1 MNKASFHSF
10 NCFVP
15 GFTAVSASS
24 RDIVVNVTI
33 TVNAKHDYKVFTV
46 VGPKRPAMQSF
57 NRSLEQGLASVSHFW
72 VSRFSDS
79 VKRDFK
85 FTFQD
90 DRGGA
95 ASSSSPV
102 FRSIAESSNQ
112 SYKSE
117 EAAYYY
123 FYKILSN
130 KGYLIGQQL
139 AEFTSTFLSNFPS
152 VVNTGDGSSSPSIG
166 SEERMRRNSLVDLS
180 LTVYP
185 DWSAR
190 ESSHRI
196 LNEIELVISQ
206 FDANYDA
213 LKNPS
218 SALSEDLLPRLRPS
232 VERFVFEGIGK
243 ALWSHYRKSF
253 QEEDRS
259 FRVKAIAIRAAHGDA
274 LGESCGVRPEL
285 RYSFEKSVALVNELQ
300 TQFDKSSGLVPNFL
314 IQKLLSV
321 LISVKTEVLMG
332 SQGQREL
339 ESMDDIAPIFLFV
352 VLSASELA
360 SPNAL
365 YHFLLDTMREE
376 NRLETEGRIVALLE
390 GATRLVMNDWEV
402 PESPPLVDL
411 Q

>member
-1 MNKASFHSF
+1 M
-10 NCFVP
+10 
-15 GFTAVSASS
+15 
-24 RDIVVNVTI
+24 TI

-90 DRGGA
+90 DAGVA
-95 ASSSSPV
+95 SSSSSPV

-139 AEFTSTFLSNFPS
+139 AEFTSLFLSYFPS
-152 VVNTGDGSSSPSIG
+152 VVSTGDGSSSPSVG

-180 LTVYP
+180 QTVYP
-185 DWSAR
+185 DWPAR

-206 FDANYDA
+206 FDANYEA

-253 QEEDRS
+253 QDEDRS
-259 FRVKAIAIRAAHGDA
+259 FKMKAIAIRAAHGEA

-300 TQFDKSSGLVPNFL
+300 TQFDKPSAVVPNFL

-390 GATRLVMNDWEV
+390 GATRLIMNEWEV